1 MFRLSNYWA
10 LGLLVLIPY
19 TFYLSKKSLADLSSW
34 RRWSTFG
41 LRSVIILLLVLSLAG
56 FKLVWKV
63 DKLCVIFVLD
73 VSSSIP
79 ESEVQRALGFIESAL
94 EELGETD
101 YAGLIVF
108 GKEAY
113 VEVPPK
119 KETRHAVSLRKIS
132 SVPSSEY
139 TNPESAIRV
148 AMDLFPEAS
157 QKRIVLMTDGNEN
170 MGNVLDTAILA
181 ESSDVQI
188 YTVPLSTMGEGVEE
202 VLMDGLVGPGRV
214 DLGRVFEL
222 KAIVKS
228 SVDTTARLRLFR
240 DRDYL
245 SEREVALSVT
255 KKDVFTFPQALDS
268 EGVYVYE
275 ALIEPSVDA
284 MRENNRARALV
295 IAAGKPKV
303 LYVTRDV
310 WEGVAPS
317 HTDYLHRALV
327 QKGMEIVL
335 LTDPSGMPT
344 SLSEMQ
350 NYSTVIF
357 NDISAYSLSTAQ
369 MKMIESYVHDLGGG
383 FVMIGGENSFGSG
396 GYYKTPI
403 GEVLPVKMVPERKK
417 QSLSIALAIDRS
429 GSMAAP
435 SGRYVKLDLAKE
447 AAVSVV
453 EFLTG
458 KDQIGVI
465 AFDAEAQEIVRLEKV
480 RAKGKIEDK
489 IGTIRAGGGTDMYPA
504 LEIAYKRL
512 LNADTQLKHV
522 ILVSDGKSQRADD
535 AYALVGE
542 MARDKITVST
552 IAIGGDAD
560 REVMQNIANL
570 GLGRYYETEDAGD
583 LPRIFVKE
591 AFVASELIMEGD
603 FRPVVSEDSEILK
616 GILEREDSR
625 SVPSPPHSLA
635 PSLPHLRGYVG
646 TSPKETASVPIA
658 SDRGDPILSTWQYG
672 LGRTLAFTSD
682 VKPKW
687 AVEWLKWDS
696 FSKFWSQAIGWT
708 LAIPSGE
715 FDVSTSIV
723 GSVGHVTV
731 DAIDPEDRFRN
742 FLDFQ
747 ASVVKPDLSRGIVSL
762 RQSGPG
768 RYEGEFDAG
777 QMGTYLLR
785 VSEMKDGEVIDSQNT
800 GAVASYSPEY
810 KDLETN
816 YSLLESLAAA
826 TDGKLRPEVGDIAI
840 HGEASVWQLQD
851 LWRLLVLA
859 SIPLFFLDVAL
870 RRVTVSKEQISAL
883 RSKFH
888 LTKGEGTPVAA
899 TGTLT
904 SLRRRKEGIWG
915 RGGRE
920 TQGQRDTEV
929 FTPLPRPHVPSSR
942 PTAESEESY
951 TSRLLE
957 AKKRAKTRS

>member
-1 MFRLSNYWA
+1 
-10 LGLLVLIPY
+10 
-19 TFYLSKKSLADLSSW
+19 
-34 RRWSTFG
+34 
-41 LRSVIILLLVLSLAG
+41 
-56 FKLVWKV
+56 
-63 DKLCVIFVLD
+63 
-73 VSSSIP
+73 
-79 ESEVQRALGFIESAL
+79 
-94 EELGETD
+94 
-101 YAGLIVF
+101 
-108 GKEAY
+108 
-113 VEVPPK
+113 
-119 KETRHAVSLRKIS
+119 
-132 SVPSSEY
+132 
-139 TNPESAIRV
+139 
-148 AMDLFPEAS
+148 
-157 QKRIVLMTDGNEN
+157 
-170 MGNVLDTAILA
+170 
-181 ESSDVQI
+181 
-188 YTVPLSTMGEGVEE
+188 
-202 VLMDGLVGPGRV
+202 MDGLVGPGRV

-222 KAIVKS
+222 KAIIKN

-310 WEGVAPS
+310 GEGVAPS

-560 REVMQNIANL
+560 REVMQLLWHQNLSWKAIFALLYLKIA
-570 GLGRYYETEDAGD
+570 RYSKAFWNAKTAD
-583 LPRIFVKE
+583 LCPRP
-591 AFVASELIMEGD
+591 LT
-603 FRPVVSEDSEILK
+603 
-616 GILEREDSR
+616 
-625 SVPSPPHSLA
+625 PSPPRS
-635 PSLPHLRGYVG
+635 PISVG
-646 TSPKETASVPIA
+646 T
-658 SDRGDPILSTWQYG
+658 W
-672 LGRTLAFTSD
+672 
-682 VKPKW
+682 
-687 AVEWLKWDS
+687 
-696 FSKFWSQAIGWT
+696 
-708 LAIPSGE
+708 
-715 FDVSTSIV
+715 
-723 GSVGHVTV
+723 GH
-731 DAIDPEDRFRN
+731 R
-742 FLDFQ
+742 
-747 ASVVKPDLSRGIVSL
+747 L
-762 RQSGPG
+762 R
-768 RYEGEFDAG
+768 
-777 QMGTYLLR
+777 
-785 VSEMKDGEVIDSQNT
+785 
-800 GAVASYSPEY
+800 
-810 KDLETN
+810 
-816 YSLLESLAAA
+816 
-826 TDGKLRPEVGDIAI
+826 
-840 HGEASVWQLQD
+840 
-851 LWRLLVLA
+851 RLLQCPSRRIGA
-859 SIPLFFLDVAL
+859 ILFYQRGSMDWGELW
-870 RRVTVSKEQISAL
+870 
-883 RSKFH
+883 H
-888 LTKGEGTPVAA
+888 L
-899 TGTLT
+899 
-904 SLRRRKEGIWG
+904 
-915 RGGRE
+915 
-920 TQGQRDTEV
+920 
-929 FTPLPRPHVPSSR
+929 LPMSS
-942 PTAESEESY
+942 PNGLWSG
-951 TSRLLE
+951 
-957 AKKRAKTRS
+957 